1 MEGLA
6 NRTQTHMLPT
16 PQQNIA
22 GPGQYAAIS
31 IQQTQQER
39 MPPTYEEAQLAVQ
52 AVDIQQIT
60 NMEAEKQAIYR
71 HPLLPLLAKL
81 FEKCEQSTQT
91 CELTPANAFDNE
103 IKNGILQMNREG
115 KSFYTED
122 RDLDNLVSIVFFI
135 LCIQVK
141 TVSRL
146 WYSILKTLHLLFIK
160 LSCVSS
166 ITQIFRATSAKA
178 FLSL

>member
-16 PQQNIA
+16 PQQNIT

-60 NMEAEKQAIYR
+60 NLEAEKQAIYR

-122 RDLDNLVSIVFFI
+122 RDLDNLVSIVFLFF
-135 LCIQVK
+135 VFK
-141 TVSRL
+141 SKPFPG
-146 WYSILKTLHLLFIK
+146 ILKTLHLLFIK

-166 ITQIFRATSAKA
+166 ITQKFRATSTKA

>member
-1 MEGLA
+1 
-6 NRTQTHMLPT
+6 
-16 PQQNIA
+16 
-22 GPGQYAAIS
+22 
-31 IQQTQQER
+31 

-60 NMEAEKQAIYR
+60 NLEAEKQAIYR

-122 RDLDNLVSIVFFI
+122 RDLDNLVSIVFLFF
-135 LCIQVK
+135 VFK
-141 TVSRL
+141 SKPFPG
-146 WYSILKTLHLLFIK
+146 ILKTLHLLFIK

-166 ITQIFRATSAKA
+166 VTQKFRATSTKA